1 MGAYGSG
8 IIQVLIKLNVSVY
21 YMEIEL
27 EIIEYAIKW
36 SIMNEN
42 FDIVIIRSENTF
54 LNIQMSKC
62 IGSELMSSM
71 CS

>member
-1 MGAYGSG
+1 M
-8 IIQVLIKLNVSVY
+8 K
-21 YMEIEL
+21 IEL

-62 IGSELMSSM
+62 IESELMARCVHKS
-71 CS
+71 CSFN

>member
-1 MGAYGSG
+1 MGAYGCG

-27 EIIEYAIKW
+27 EIIEYAIEW

-62 IGSELMSSM
+62 IESELMSSM